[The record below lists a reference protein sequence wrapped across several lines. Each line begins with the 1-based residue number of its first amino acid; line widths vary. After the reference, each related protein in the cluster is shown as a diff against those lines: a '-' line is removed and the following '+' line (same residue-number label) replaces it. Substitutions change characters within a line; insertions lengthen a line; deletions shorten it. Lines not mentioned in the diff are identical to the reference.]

1 MFFAL
6 LHELGHLIIGMLQGF
21 KVENI
26 LISPFG
32 FAVRFKDIEFNDNIC
47 DINNESIEIKK
58 MLTAVAGPAV
68 NVAIIICVN
77 LFHFD
82 AKITEFIIFSNILIA
97 VFNLLPIY
105 PLDGGRILKYIFNII
120 FDKRKAF
127 SYVKNVSYIFMF
139 VLSFFSSIWM
149 YYTKNIVVFFVIVY
163 LWTIVKIE

>member
-1 MFFAL
+1 
-6 LHELGHLIIGMLQGF
+6 
-21 KVENI
+21 
-26 LISPFG
+26 
-32 FAVRFKDIEFNDNIC
+32 
-47 DINNESIEIKK
+47 

-68 NVAIIICVN
+68 NVAIIICVS